1 MVNARIVFLLSLI
14 GMFFISCERRI
25 SGPLIDSGFSISL
38 VNAKGDDLLDPSNPN
53 FFNEENLEMYV
64 LKKDEKVRLYQ
75 GNLDAPKF
83 FKIRTENNKNRLQI
97 YFDIL
102 PENFSRDM
110 ITQYLVFKDGFEIEM
125 IGEFNADRKKNKI
138 LQKLWVN
145 KQPKDKTSISNS
157 AQIPFVIVK

>member
-14 GMFFISCERRI
+14 GMLFLSCERRI

-83 FKIRTENNKNRLQI
+83 FKIRQENNKNRLQI
-97 YFDIL
+97 YFDVL

-145 KQPKDKTSISNS
+145 KQPKDKTAISNS
-157 AQIPFVIVK
+157 VQIPFVIVK